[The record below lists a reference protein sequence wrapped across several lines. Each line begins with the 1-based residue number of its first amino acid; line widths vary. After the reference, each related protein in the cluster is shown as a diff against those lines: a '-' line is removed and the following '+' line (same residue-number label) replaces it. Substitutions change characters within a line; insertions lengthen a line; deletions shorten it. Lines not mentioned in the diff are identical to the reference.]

1 MRTQIRK
8 LVQLLLT
15 ATVVLCFT
23 ADATA
28 QQATAKIV
36 GTVTDVQGAVVP
48 GVKVTVTNTA
58 TNIRRNHDRQEWF
71 LPGLGSADRHLPDCG
86 QPRKVFDRWK

>member
-23 ADATA
+23 AHATA

-36 GTVTDVQGAVVP
+36 GTITDLQGAVVQ

-58 TNIRRNHDRQEWF
+58 TNIRHRNHQRQGWF
-71 LPGLGSADRHLPDCG
+71 LPG
-86 QPRKVFDRWK
+86 